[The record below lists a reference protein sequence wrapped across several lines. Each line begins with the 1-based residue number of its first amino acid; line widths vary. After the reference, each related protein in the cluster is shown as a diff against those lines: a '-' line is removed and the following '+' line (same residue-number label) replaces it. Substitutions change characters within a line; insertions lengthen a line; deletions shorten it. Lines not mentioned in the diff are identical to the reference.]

1 MKLAITKNE
10 KRIVRHRRIR
20 ARLAGTSERPRLA
33 IYRSN
38 RSVYAQLID
47 DSKGHTLASIDAA
60 KAATGKKLMEKV
72 VAAGAEMAA
81 KITKLGIKKVV
92 FDRGGYIYTGK
103 VKAFADAVRAA
114 GIVF

>member
-20 ARLAGTSERPRLA
+20 ARVSGTAERPRLA

-47 DSKGHTLASIDAA
+47 DAKGHTLASVDAA
-60 KAATGKKLMEKV
+60 KAEGKKLMDKV
-72 VAAGAEMAA
+72 VSAGAEIAA
-81 KITKLGIKKVV
+81 KASKLGIKAVV

-103 VKAFADAVRAA
+103 VKAFADAVRKA
-114 GIVF
+114 GLVF